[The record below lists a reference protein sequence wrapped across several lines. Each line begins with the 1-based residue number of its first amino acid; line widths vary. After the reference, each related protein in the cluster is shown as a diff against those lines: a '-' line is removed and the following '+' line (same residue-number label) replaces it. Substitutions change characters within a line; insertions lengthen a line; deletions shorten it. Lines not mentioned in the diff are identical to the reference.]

1 MNETVNII
9 STLGFPIAVSV
20 ALGWYINKTTTGFT
34 KDNRDREKAIMSEMA
49 KVNDTN
55 QELVQAN
62 KEIVKTNSAL
72 VEEMTKKLSGI
83 DMKLDVLRDE
93 IRR

>member
-9 STLGFPIAVSV
+9 STLGYPIATAV
-20 ALGWYINKTTTGFT
+20 ALAWYINKITTGFN
-34 KDNRDREKAIMSEMA
+34 KDNRDREISIMAEMS

-55 QELVQAN
+55 KELVQAN
-62 KEIVKTNSAL
+62 KEVVQTNSAL

-83 DMKLDVLRDE
+83 DMKLDDLRDE